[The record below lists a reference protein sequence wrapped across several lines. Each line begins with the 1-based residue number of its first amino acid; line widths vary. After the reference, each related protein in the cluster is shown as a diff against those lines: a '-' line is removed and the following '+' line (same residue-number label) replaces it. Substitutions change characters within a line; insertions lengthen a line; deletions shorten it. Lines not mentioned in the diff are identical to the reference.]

1 MDEEEGCIGLA
12 TFAAPEPGVVHSSA
26 AHSGSLSVPRLHQS
40 ARPLLLCISCSLRY
54 LGGGSGGGVRG
65 QIRGDEGGV
74 DDGSI
79 GPFCILKQAELFT
92 TLL

>member
-26 AHSGSLSVPRLHQS
+26 AHPGSLSVPRLHQS

-54 LGGGSGGGVRG
+54 LGGGGVRG